1 MKTMNKLML
10 GLFVPAALMASQTA
24 FAAKI
29 TQWSYENE
37 VGFTDTTQIGTS
49 VTIDT
54 INTQPTFDLLGN
66 TVANPAAGLAT
77 TLSWGTP
84 QTASGKSK
92 FRLSDT
98 GGVNTTGKIA
108 GTVITDGAFVQ
119 DASLFHNNFIINL
132 GSGLTGTTIV
142 GSLLLNALVPA
153 TGDSFGPLTGL
164 FNLVFKET
172 NNAGEGSLGG
182 LCADG
187 SAEPC
192 PDIFVLTNADALDP
206 QILGT
211 IDGFEYTLTLDI
223 LGLTPVGAQGCAL
236 VGQAP
241 GCFGFIT
248 PENDISQLDVIFKI
262 TSKNNNVP
270 EPGMLALLGLG
281 LAGLGFSQVRRRK

>member
-10 GLFVPAALMASQTA
+10 GLFVPAALIASQTA

-37 VGFTDTTQIGTS
+37 VGFFNTTGTG
-49 VTIDT
+49 VTVNT
-54 INTQPTFDLLGN
+54 INTHPTFDLLGN
-66 TVANPAAGLAT
+66 TVVNPAAGLAT

-84 QTASGKSK
+84 ATALGKSK
-92 FRLSDT
+92 FRISDT

-108 GTVITDGAFVQ
+108 GTVITDGAFVE
-119 DASLFHNNFIINL
+119 DASLFHNNFKINL

-142 GSLLLNALVPA
+142 GSLLLDALVPA
-153 TGDSFGPLTGL
+153 TGDSFGPLTGI
-164 FNLVFKET
+164 FKLVFKET

-187 SAEPC
+187 AAKPC
-192 PDIFVLTNADALDP
+192 PDIFVLTNPAAFAP
-206 QILGT
+206 QVLGT
-211 IDGFEYTLTLDI
+211 IMGFEYTLNLAI
-223 LGLTPVGAQGCAL
+223 AGLTPVGAQGCAL

-248 PENDISQLDVIFKI
+248 PENGISQLDVSFNI
-262 TSKNNNVP
+262 TAKNNNVP

-281 LAGLGFSQVRRRK
+281 LAGLGFSQARRRK

>member
-1 MKTMNKLML
+1 MNKLML
-10 GLFVPAALMASQTA
+10 GLFVPAALIASQTA

-37 VGFTDTTQIGTS
+37 VGFFNTTGTG
-49 VTIDT
+49 VTINT
-54 INTQPTFDLLGN
+54 TNTQPTFDLLGN

-77 TLSWGTP
+77 TLSWGTA
-84 QTASGKSK
+84 QTPSGKSK

-98 GGVNTTGKIA
+98 GGVNTSGKIA

-142 GSLLLNALVPA
+142 GSLLLDALVPD
-153 TGDSFGPLTGL
+153 TGDFFGPLTGL
-164 FNLVFKET
+164 FQLVFKET
-172 NNAGEGSLGG
+172 SNSGESSLGG

-187 SAEPC
+187 SLKPC
-192 PDIFVLTNADALDP
+192 PDIFVLTNPGALDP
-206 QILGT
+206 QVLGT
-211 IDGFEYTLTLDI
+211 IMGFEYTLNLAI
-223 LGLTPVGAQGCAL
+223 AGLTPVGDQGCAL

-248 PENDISQLDVIFKI
+248 PENGISQLDVSFNI
-262 TSKNNNVP
+262 TTKNNNVP

-281 LAGLGFSQVRRRK
+281 LAGLGFSQARRRK